1 MDQNLPL
8 YKIFYAT
15 ACEKSISKAAKKL
28 YISQP
33 AISKSIQKLEDS
45 LGVTLFLRSSRGV
58 RLTEEGALLF
68 SYVRTAFEALSSGE
82 ERIRQVADLETG
94 HLRIG
99 VSTTLCKYM
108 LLPYL
113 KSFIHNYP
121 HIRITLECQ
130 SSNRTFQLLREGNI
144 DLGLVGGP
152 RLPKDIPFYPLGEIQ
167 DTFVAGREYLEH
179 LDLSHGW
186 EKNLFSDTTLMLLDQ
201 ENMTRQFIDEYLQAQ
216 QIHPATLLE
225 VSTMDL
231 LIDFAKIGLGIACVI
246 REFVNLELE
255 SGTLIELPL
264 ACSMQRRPVGF
275 ICSPH
280 FRYHSAVSEFLKEAG
295 VGKP

>member
-8 YKIFYAT
+8 YKIFYVT

-45 LGVTLFLRSSRGV
+45 LVVTLFLRSSRGV

-186 EKNLFSDTTLMLLDQ
+186 EKNLFSDATLMLLDQ

>member
-1 MDQNLPL
+1 MDQNLSL
-8 YKIFYAT
+8 YKIFYTA

-33 AISKSIQKLEDS
+33 AISKSIRKLEES
-45 LGVTLFLRSSRGV
+45 LGVTLFIRNSRGV
-58 RLTEEGALLF
+58 RLTEEGSLLF
-68 SYVRTAFEALSSGE
+68 SHVRTAFEAISSGE
-82 ERIRQVADLETG
+82 ERIRQIADLETG

-113 KSFIHNYP
+113 KSFIHNHP

-152 RLPKDIPFYPLGEIQ
+152 KLPKDIPFYPLGEIQ

-179 LDLSHGW
+179 LDLSGSCD
-186 EKNLFSDTTLMLLDQ
+186 KDLFSDVTLMLLDQ
-201 ENMTRQFIDEYLQAQ
+201 ENMTRQYIDDYLQAQ
-216 QIHPATLLE
+216 QIHPGSLLE

-231 LIDFAKIGLGIACVI
+231 LIDFAKIGLGVACVI
-246 REFVNLELE
+246 REFVSQELELGILE
-255 SGTLIELPL
+255 ELPL
-264 ACSMQRRPVGF
+264 AASMQKRPVGF

-295 VGKP
+295 VRNP